1 MVYHLPMFH
10 FSNSY
15 WECNYA
21 CMVIFP
27 TTGKV
32 GTSKTGRYF
41 LRAACDRKK
50 RVLERRNTVKTFAAI
65 LTLLDMPGFSRPC
78 NKSCPRPGPKSRPLN
93 ISTSRHL
100 DISTYI
106 STFRHQLDISKTRQL
121 DISISRHFNNSTFG
135 HFDILTSR

>member
-100 DISTYI
+100 DISTSRHLDVHLDISTSTGHFQNSTTRHLDI
-106 STFRHQLDISKTRQL
+106 STFQ
-121 DISISRHFNNSTFG
+121 
-135 HFDILTSR
+135 